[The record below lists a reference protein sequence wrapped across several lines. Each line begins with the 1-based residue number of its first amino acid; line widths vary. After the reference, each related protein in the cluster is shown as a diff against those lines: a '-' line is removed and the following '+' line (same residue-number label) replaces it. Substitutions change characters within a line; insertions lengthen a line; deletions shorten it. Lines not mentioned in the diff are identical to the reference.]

1 MIGCCLPEH
10 CSDLQAHVVAD
21 ALKQVPEM
29 LHHSPNIKTA
39 FEVFVSFL
47 ELVRGKEADTCKL
60 PYPVM
65 LAFMSMEALPAI
77 RVVGGGVT
85 DHVRPRPSP
94 DGSCIMTRIIR
105 SAPSAQHLQSV
116 TAIRCQACWRCAR
129 SPLGSRCCRRVWR
142 LCFRSWNCQ

>member
-1 MIGCCLPEH
+1 
-10 CSDLQAHVVAD
+10 VVAD

-105 SAPSAQHLQSV
+105 TGAPPALHHL
-116 TAIRCQACWRCAR
+116 TFHTCIRAVPPALSIC
-129 SPLGSRCCRRVWR
+129 SL
-142 LCFRSWNCQ
+142 